1 MIQQNVTQQAGKGA
15 VLAGIVEAN
24 STTVAEPR
32 LAASVILVREAPVYT
47 IQSGPE
53 VPADAGRG
61 LEVFVQ
67 HRVSTMDFAAGMV
80 VFPGGRV
87 DQVDSSGWDFADDVV
102 ERHAT
107 AWHRSSIA
115 VEPTSA
121 GFNAGR
127 VLAAAQREVFE
138 EAGLKLD
145 AATLR
150 PWANW
155 VTPADQPK
163 RFDTYFY
170 LACPLSGA
178 EPKHQTTE
186 ASSSL
191 WMPVRGILDAE
202 AAGTLKL
209 MPPTLALLDELLALG
224 TVEAILAEDRDIMP
238 VRPKPGALEEFFRL
252 RRQPPSV
259 APEQP

>member
-1 MIQQNVTQQAGKGA
+1 MARTPAETGRMIQQNVTQQAGKGA
-15 VLAGIVEAN
+15 VLAGIGEAN

-32 LAASVILVREAPVYT
+32 LAASVILVREAP
-47 IQSGPE
+47 GH
-53 VPADAGRG
+53 DGFRG

-67 HRVSTMDFAAGMV
+67 HRVTTMDFAAGMV

-87 DQVDSSGWDFADDVV
+87 DQADSSGWDFADDVV
-102 ERHAT
+102 ERHAA

-115 VEPTSA
+115 VEPSSA
-121 GFNAGR
+121 RFNAGR

-178 EPKHQTTE
+178 EPRHQTTE

-224 TVEAILAEDRDIMP
+224 TVEAILADDRDIVP

-252 RRQPPSV
+252 RRRPPSV
-259 APEQP
+259 APELP

>member
-1 MIQQNVTQQAGKGA
+1 M
-15 VLAGIVEAN
+15 AGISEAN

-32 LAASVILVREAPVYT
+32 LAASVILVREAPVHT
-47 IQSGPE
+47 VESDPE
-53 VPADAGRG
+53 VPADTGRG

-67 HRVSTMDFAAGMV
+67 HRVTTMDFAAGMV

-87 DQVDSSGWDFADDVV
+87 DQADSSGWDFEDDVV
-102 ERHAT
+102 EQHAA

-115 VEPTSA
+115 VEPASA
-121 GFNAGR
+121 RFNAGR

-178 EPKHQTTE
+178 EPRHQTTE

-209 MPPTLALLDELLALG
+209 MPPTLALLDELVALG
-224 TVEAILAEDRDIMP
+224 TVEAILAEDRDIVP

-252 RRQPPSV
+252 RRQSPTV
-259 APEQP
+259 APELP

>member
-1 MIQQNVTQQAGKGA
+1 MGN
-15 VLAGIVEAN
+15 VEAN
-24 STTVAEPR
+24 GPAVAEPR
-32 LAASVILVREAPVYT
+32 LAASVILLRDAPLPVEN
-47 IQSGPE
+47 PE
-53 VPADAGRG
+53 DPVSE

-87 DQVDSSGWDFADDVV
+87 DRADDDGWDFAD
-102 ERHAT
+102 ELAARHAE
-107 AWHRSSIA
+107 AWRRSSIA
-115 VEPTSA
+115 VEPSA
-121 GFNAGR
+121 ARRNAGR

-145 AATLR
+145 AASLR

-155 VTPADQPK
+155 VTPEDEPK

-170 LACPLSGA
+170 LAAPDSTA
-178 EPKHQTTE
+178 EPMHQTTE

-191 WMPVRGILDAE
+191 WMPIRGILDAE

-209 MPPTLALLDELLALG
+209 MPPTLALLDELVALG
-224 TVEAILAEDRDIMP
+224 TVEAVLAQVRDIVP
-238 VRPKPGALEEFFRL
+238 VRRKPGDREEFFRL
-252 RRQPPSV
+252 RRERGSAAPS
-259 APEQP
+259 AG